1 MLDDRSYMRSS
12 PFEAQRPVTVVLLIA
27 LAVLFVL
34 QSVVDYYTPW
44 PMWRYFA
51 LSKEG
56 LGNGFLWQL
65 LTFQFMHAPLANGG
79 ILHLLLNC
87 WAIYMFGR
95 PVEEALGRSGFLRL
109 YLLSG
114 VFGGLLQ
121 MLGSVI
127 LPSHF
132 GIAQVVGASAG
143 AFGLVAAYASLYPER
158 PLTLLLAFI
167 LPISMRA
174 KFLLLFSAI
183 FAIFGILIPTSPV
196 AHAAHLGGLLTGLI
210 YVRWGV
216 QAASLLL
223 ARRPRRLRPPNRE
236 LIRMTSAKASAWR
249 SAKSEP
255 QELPP
260 AEFISREVDPIL
272 EKISAH
278 GIQSLTDQERR
289 TLEAARAKMER
300 R

>member
-1 MLDDRSYMRSS
+1 MLDDRSYMRGS
-12 PFEAQRPVTVVLLIA
+12 PFEAQRPVTVVLLIT

-132 GIAQVVGASAG
+132 GVAQVVGASAG

-183 FAIFGILIPTSPV
+183 FAIFGILIPTGPV

-223 ARRPRRLRPPNRE
+223 ARRPRRLRPRNRE

>member
-12 PFEAQRPVTVVLLIA
+12 SFEPQRPVTVILLIT
-27 LAVLFVL
+27 LAALFVV
-34 QSVVDYYTPW
+34 QSVIDYYTSW
-44 PMWRYFA
+44 PIWRYLA

-65 LTFQFMHAPLANGG
+65 VTFQFMHAPLSNGG

-121 MLGSVI
+121 MLSSVI
-127 LPSHF
+127 LPTHF
-132 GIAQVVGASAG
+132 GSAPVVGASAG

-174 KFLLLFSAI
+174 KFLLWFSVG
-183 FAIFGILIPTSPV
+183 FAVFGILIPTGPV
-196 AHAAHLGGLLTGLI
+196 AHAAHLGGLLTGLV

-223 ARRPRRLRPPNRE
+223 ARRPRRPRSRSRE
-236 LIRMTSAKASAWR
+236 LIRATSTKGLPWR
-249 SAKSEP
+249 GPNNPA
-255 QELPP
+255 QDLPP

-278 GIQSLTDQERR
+278 GIQSLTDRERQI
-289 TLEAARAKMER
+289 LEAARAKMER